1 MVYCDANIVLRYLL
15 RDNEDHYAIS
25 LKIIETEDLF
35 LLNEVTAEIVYVLLK
50 TYSIDKKKVC
60 EVLKKLFLY
69 PNINFHSK
77 DVILEALDIF
87 SKNSIDYVDC
97 ILCAYNNIED
107 RQIVSFD
114 KKVISFIKKS
124 KGQKQEK
131 SKGKR

>member
-15 RDNEDHYAIS
+15 RDNEDHYRIS
-25 LKIIETEDLF
+25 LSIIETEEVF

-60 EVLKKLFLY
+60 GVLKKLFLY
-69 PNINFHSK
+69 PNINFYSK
-77 DVILEALDIF
+77 DVILDALDIF

-107 RQIVSFD
+107 RKIISFD
-114 KKVISFIKKS
+114 KKVVSYINIL
-124 KGQKQEK
+124 EK
-131 SKGKR
+131 SKRDKGKR